1 VSTSF
6 IELPHHG
13 RRANSEFE
21 ENARD
26 QIFAASSDTSNGEG
40 LEMEGKTKTR
50 LIRMKGRRKRGVE
63 GRGEG
68 EGGRRKRRE
77 RERGEERGGGK
88 VVVEVERGGRWRDLD
103 GLGVL
108 GDVEFRDDDSTIEIY
123 MRR

>member
-1 VSTSF
+1 MY
-6 IELPHHG
+6 
-13 RRANSEFE
+13 
-21 ENARD
+21 
-26 QIFAASSDTSNGEG
+26 EG
-40 LEMEGKTKTR
+40 
-50 LIRMKGRRKRGVE
+50 GVE